1 MSKIELRTI
10 KVFGG
15 ASKKL
20 VSELEVDELSMDLTL
35 MEFLRLKKVPVASSC
50 YGEGVCRKC
59 IVKVEETEV
68 LSCMMTIK
76 HFLNNH
82 EPVVLISY
90 L

>member
-1 MSKIELRTI
+1 MSKVGLKTI

-15 ASKKL
+15 ASQKL
-20 VSELEVDELSMDLTL
+20 VNELVVDEQSMELTL
-35 MEFLRLKKVPVASSC
+35 MEFLRHMKIPVASSC

-59 IVKVEETEV
+59 SVKVGETEV